1 MCMFTISLNGVDAIQ
16 GVSLSP
22 YCYNSYIINIINI
35 YNIYNIYT
43 NTRLTSALEVAAA
56 KPNTRAV
63 YTYVGYGEY
72 VCQYDGL
79 V

>member
-43 NTRLTSALEVAAA
+43 NTRLTSALEVAA
-56 KPNTRAV
+56 
-63 YTYVGYGEY
+63 
-72 VCQYDGL
+72 L
-79 V
+79 